1 MKFSTANESKTNN
14 DRSVKTPN
22 AVGKEAVGSP
32 TNSCRLRRHC
42 AGVRRI
48 SPRANARRTQYANM
62 GRAVRGVHDL
72 VGVSW
77 LLRRLISDR
86 EPGSKF
92 ELQASARGR
101 AIDAEESA
109 HHAMSGVRSTANNP
123 PQMALNP
130 TNE

>member
-1 MKFSTANESKTNN
+1 MH
-14 DRSVKTPN
+14 
-22 AVGKEAVGSP
+22 G
-32 TNSCRLRRHC
+32 
-42 AGVRRI
+42 
-48 SPRANARRTQYANM
+48 RTQYTNM

-109 HHAMSGVRSTANNP
+109 HQATSGVRRAANNP
-123 PQMALNP
+123 PQTALNP